1 MLINVLVQQFSSSQL
16 HFERPQENQMNTVVF
31 DHGSKFFTFPIF
43 LSAKVATF
51 FDEQFGY
58 YQYLDQGETVAYA
71 GTNHHVRSIVQIQ
84 GDNLKVLQTIT
95 YAVSFRY
102 HTRGQ
107 QKPIKSPRSLFH
119 INMAGDAKKPEKA
132 STAKLLLLI
141 AGWCIPAPPP

>member
-51 FDEQFGY
+51 FDEQFP
-58 YQYLDQGETVAYA
+58 
-71 GTNHHVRSIVQIQ
+71 GTTNIWT
-84 GDNLKVLQTIT
+84 KVKRLRTLVQTIT

-102 HTRGQ
+102 KGT
-107 QKPIKSPRSLFH
+107 
-119 INMAGDAKKPEKA
+119 
-132 STAKLLLLI
+132 T
-141 AGWCIPAPPP
+141 